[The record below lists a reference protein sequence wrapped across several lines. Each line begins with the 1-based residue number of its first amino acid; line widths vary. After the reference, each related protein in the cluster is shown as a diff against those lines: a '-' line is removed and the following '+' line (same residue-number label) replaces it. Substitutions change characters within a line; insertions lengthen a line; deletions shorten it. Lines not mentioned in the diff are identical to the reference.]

1 MCAADVAGHLWS
13 SAASARLRQMKR
25 VACQESGRGEVWR
38 QGSAV
43 NINKNKNETCQHR
56 NNLISLLNGG
66 CRKMK
71 KMLGHILKTIL
82 RGGGS
87 RPEVIIFYIYFF
99 M

>member
-1 MCAADVAGHLWS
+1 MLP
-13 SAASARLRQMKR
+13 ARGVSR
-25 VACQESGRGEVWR
+25 GREVGKW
-38 QGSAV
+38 GFAV

-66 CRKMK
+66 CRKME

>member
-1 MCAADVAGHLWS
+1 MLPARGVAVERGAA
-13 SAASARLRQMKR
+13 
-25 VACQESGRGEVWR
+25 
-38 QGSAV
+38 AV
-43 NINKNKNETCQHR
+43 NINKHKNETCQHR

-66 CRKMK
+66 CRKME
-71 KMLGHILKTIL
+71 KMLGHILKTIP